1 MNWFINL
8 FSQNNTQDT
17 LDLINPVYPHIVWIH
32 GANQSSLSFNYI
44 LNHFSDVKSTL
55 IEYSSSN
62 GFYKNL
68 SDIVDTLKDAGPVF
82 VVGHSL
88 GGLYALHLTKYVDVV
103 GGVTISTPF
112 GGSSI
117 ADWAKYI
124 VPKYQLFKDIGKRSN
139 PVLEASNIEIS
150 VPWTQIVS
158 TSGFVPWHEG
168 PNDGVV
174 TISSMEHL
182 SDRMDLVRLPV
193 NHYEVM
199 CCDDTV
205 AVISQKILL

>member
-1 MNWFINL
+1 MSWFMNF
-8 FSQNNTQDT
+8 FSQNTAPD
-17 LDLINPVYPHIVWIH
+17 IPNPVLPHVVWIH

-62 GFYKNL
+62 GFYNNL
-68 SDIVDTLKDAGPVF
+68 SDIADTLKDAGPVF

-88 GGLYALHLTKYVDVV
+88 GGLYALHLTKHVDVV

-124 VPKYQLFKDIGKRSN
+124 VPRYQLFKDIGKRSD

-182 SDRMDLVRLPV
+182 SDRMSLVRLPV

>member
-1 MNWFINL
+1 MSWFIDF
-8 FSQNNTQDT
+8 FSQNNTPDT
-17 LDLINPVYPHIVWIH
+17 THPVSPHIVWIH
-32 GANQSSLSFNYI
+32 GANQSGLSFNYI

-62 GFYKNL
+62 GFYNNL
-68 SDIVDTLKDAGPVF
+68 SDIADTLKDAGPVY

-103 GGVTISTPF
+103 GGVSISTPF

-124 VPKYQLFKDIGKRSN
+124 VPRYQLFKDIGKRSN
-139 PVLEASNIEIS
+139 PVLEANDIEIS

-168 PNDGVV
+168 PNDGVA

-182 SDRMDLVRLPV
+182 SARMNLVRLPV